1 MSDYRVKV
9 TIRNNRLLKAIE
21 KKGFRSVQQ
30 FCDQY
35 KLNYIGANQYING
48 NKKPLNREGEVKES
62 LKQLLDILEISLEKA
77 FTDKQLEGFKKNS
90 FTIEAQESHLMQ
102 IAQLKKPLEISMM
115 EKDIKTLL
123 DTCIYSLPENYR
135 RVVRG
140 IIYENKT
147 LEDLGKELN
156 VGRERARQLYKRGIL
171 RLRTSE
177 NFEKLIECGA
187 RDLFK
192 NTLFSKSPKNKISTK
207 DNFEIEKGEM
217 NDNDRTVV

>member
-21 KKGFRSVQQ
+21 AKGFKSVQQ

-48 NKKPLNREGEVKES
+48 NKKPLNKEGEVKES
-62 LKQLLDILEISLEKA
+62 LKQLLDILDISLEKA
-77 FTDKQLEGFKKNS
+77 FTDKQLKGFKKNS
-90 FTIEAQESHLMQ
+90 FTIEAKESHLMQ
-102 IAQLKKPLEISMM
+102 IAEMKKPLEISMM

-147 LEDLGKELN
+147 LEDLGNELN
-156 VGRERARQLYKRGIL
+156 VGRERVRQLYTKGIL
-171 RLRTSE
+171 KLRTSE

-187 RDLFK
+187 RDLFES
-192 NTLFSKSPKNKISTK
+192 TLFSRSPKNKISTK
-207 DNFEIEKGEM
+207 DNFEIERGEI
-217 NDNDRTVV
+217 NDIRKTM

>member
-21 KKGFRSVQQ
+21 AKGFKSVQQ

-35 KLNYIGANQYING
+35 KLYYIGVNQYING
-48 NKKPLNREGEVKES
+48 NKKPLNKEGEVKES

-102 IAQLKKPLEISMM
+102 IAQIKRPLEISMM

-123 DTCIYSLPENYR
+123 DTCICSLPHNYR
-135 RVVRG
+135 KVVRG

-147 LEDLGKELN
+147 LEDLGNELN
-156 VGRERARQLYKRGIL
+156 VGKERIKQIYKKGIL

-177 NFEKLIECGA
+177 NFDKLIECGA

-192 NTLFSKSPKNKISTK
+192 STLFLRFPKNKISTR
-207 DNFEIEKGEM
+207 DNFEIEEGEI
-217 NDNDRTVV
+217 NDTRKTM

>member
-21 KKGFRSVQQ
+21 AKGFKSVQQ

-48 NKKPLNREGEVKES
+48 NKKPLNKEGEVKES
-62 LKQLLDILEISLEKA
+62 LKQLLDILDISLEKA

-102 IAQLKKPLEISMM
+102 IAQIKRPLEISMM
-115 EKDIKTLL
+115 EKDIRTLL
-123 DTCIYSLPENYR
+123 DTCIYSLPHNYR
-135 RVVRG
+135 KVVRG

-147 LEDLGKELN
+147 LEDLGNELN
-156 VGRERARQLYKRGIL
+156 VGKERIKQIYKKGIL

-177 NFEKLIECGA
+177 NFDKLIECGA

-192 NTLFSKSPKNKISTK
+192 STLFSRTPKNKISTR
-207 DNFEIEKGEM
+207 DNFEIEEGEI
-217 NDNDRTVV
+217 NDTRKTM